1 LNPFIKEDK
10 KMSENSAPEK
20 RTLGITYKIKFDP
33 QKERSFTVHLDWETL
48 DVLQE
53 PRDPLPEWTELG
65 FHKCPNCPLD
75 ESLSQRCPIAVN
87 LIDLIDFFKDF
98 TSYDEVDVLIET
110 EQRNYSQ
117 RTSLQNAA
125 GSLVGIYMVSSGCPV
140 LNKLRPM
147 VMTHLPFQSWE
158 ETLYRFITMYL
169 FVQYILFRNG
179 REPDWEL
186 KRFTEFYQEIE
197 LVNQGFAERLNA
209 IQFTHSDVSI
219 SAVNIL
225 HSTGSMASMTIGDDD
240 LEYWN
245 KLILAH
251 WAK

>member
-1 LNPFIKEDK
+1 
-10 KMSENSAPEK
+10 MSENSTPDK
-20 RTLGITYKIKFDP
+20 RTLGITYKIRFDP

-48 DVLQE
+48 DIIQE
-53 PRDPLPEWTELG
+53 PKDPLPEWTELG

-75 ESLSQRCPIAVN
+75 ESLSQSCPIAVN

-98 TSYDEVDVLIET
+98 ASYDEVDVWIET

-158 ETLYRFITMYL
+158 ETLYRFITMYM

-225 HSTGSMASMTIGDDD
+225 HSTASMASMTIGDDD

-245 KLILAH
+245 KLILTH